1 MNTYTIDPRP
11 ESLGSGWKLAVFQDG
26 EEVAGGVFEAGDEG
40 YQEAVH
46 RAEWI
51 IEGLGEP
58 S

>member
-1 MNTYTIDPRP
+1 MTSYTIDPRP
-11 ESLGSGWKLAVFQDG
+11 ECLGSGWKLAVFQDG
-26 EEVAGGVFEAGDEG
+26 EEVAGGVFEPGDEG
-40 YQEAVH
+40 YQEAVD